1 MPVVE
6 MWLQVSRL
14 AVLASSLLLKTAHAL
29 GFKSPPGPETNSAI
43 LRCGDEVSKLERSR
57 SLIPLKIF
65 SF

>member
-14 AVLASSLLLKTAHAL
+14 AVLARSLLLKTAHAL
-29 GFKSPPGPETNSAI
+29 GVESPSGPKTNSAI
-43 LRCGDEVSKLERSR
+43 FRCGDEASKLERSR